1 MKTYNT
7 MLRDFANI
15 ANAANRAF
23 AAYDYAQNGGSHSNG
38 ASKPTQWTANLPV
51 DIAAT
56 ENEFVLT
63 AYLPGVQPED
73 VEITMEGE
81 ELTIRG
87 QFPKSAEESKWVKRE
102 LYHGAFERRLAINV
116 PVNVEGISAE
126 FSNGVLTLT
135 VPKAEVVK
143 PKQIKVLAK

>member
-23 AAYDYAQNGGSHSNG
+23 SAYDYAQHGGSNG
-38 ASKPTQWTANLPV
+38 QDRQPTQWNANLPV
-51 DIAAT
+51 DIAAA
-56 ENEFVLT
+56 ENEFVIT
-63 AYLPGVQPED
+63 AYLPGVQPEE
-73 VEITMEGE
+73 VEITMENE

-87 QFPKSAEESKWVKRE
+87 QFPKASEETKWVKRE
-102 LYHGAFERRLAINV
+102 LFHGAFARRLAFNV
-116 PVNVEGISAE
+116 PVNVDGIRAE

-135 VPKAEVVK
+135 VPKAEEVK